1 MLSVLPPWLTRN
13 DGWEGVGHGGGA
25 QSTAQRRTGRRGEG
39 AVRGTTASK
48 AWPVRG
54 SGRELKAGCA
64 GAPEA
69 FALRGLQSGAG
80 NSRRP
85 RTRHTRTTSACP
97 CPHAASAAA
106 PARPGGASGGR
117 GGPLCCALGER
128 PPPLTPQ
135 PPPSVKS
142 SGTPGW
148 WPCPLRNA
156 RNAERGRNC
165 QRGRLRPF
173 STPSG
178 MEGKSV
184 LVTGGTGYIGS
195 HTVLALLEAGAS
207 VVILDNLVNSCEEV
221 LPRLRELAGAA
232 VSRMAF
238 VKVCAAGWS
247 RDEGTDTPPRLGR
260 TSLAHTHTHSPPLSA
275 CRRTCVTRT
284 PSRRCSSSTS
294 AWL

>member
-1 MLSVLPPWLTRN
+1 M
-13 DGWEGVGHGGGA
+13 
-25 QSTAQRRTGRRGEG
+25 
-39 AVRGTTASK
+39 
-48 AWPVRG
+48 
-54 SGRELKAGCA
+54 
-64 GAPEA
+64 
-69 FALRGLQSGAG
+69 
-80 NSRRP
+80 
-85 RTRHTRTTSACP
+85 
-97 CPHAASAAA
+97 
-106 PARPGGASGGR
+106 
-117 GGPLCCALGER
+117 
-128 PPPLTPQ
+128 
-135 PPPSVKS
+135 
-142 SGTPGW
+142 
-148 WPCPLRNA
+148 
-156 RNAERGRNC
+156 
-165 QRGRLRPF
+165 
-173 STPSG
+173 
-178 MEGKSV
+178 

>member
-165 QRGRLRPF
+165 QRAD
-173 STPSG
+173 SG
-178 MEGKSV
+178 
-184 LVTGGTGYIGS
+184 
-195 HTVLALLEAGAS
+195 
-207 VVILDNLVNSCEEV
+207 
-221 LPRLRELAGAA
+221 PAA
-232 VSRMAF
+232 HF
-238 VKVCAAGWS
+238 
-247 RDEGTDTPPRLGR
+247 
-260 TSLAHTHTHSPPLSA
+260 AHTQRNGGQERAGHRGHGVHRITHGARSPGSGGL
-275 CRRTCVTRT
+275 CRYPGQPGEQLRGG
-284 PSRRCSSSTS
+284 PASP
-294 AWL
+294 A